1 MALKLRFFLACGLA
15 ASLAACAA
23 PRPAPAPA
31 PPPAPPPVA
40 APAATFSQS
49 GVASWYGKSHNGRR
63 TASGETYDMNDM
75 TAAHRTLPFGSIV
88 RVTRDDDG
96 RSVTVRINDRG
107 PYARGRIIDLSAKAA
122 EDLGMTE
129 RGIARVK
136 VEQFAADQKAGGE

>member
-1 MALKLRFFLACGLA
+1 MAMKLRFFLACGLA

-31 PPPAPPPVA
+31 PQPAPVA
-40 APAATFSQS
+40 APAAATFSQV
-49 GVASWYGKSHNGRR
+49 GTASWYGKSHNGRR
-63 TASGETYDMNDM
+63 TANGETYDMNDM

-88 RVTRDDDG
+88 RVTRIDDG

-107 PYARGRIIDLSAKAA
+107 PFARNRIIDLSAKAA
-122 EDLGMTE
+122 QDIGMTE

-136 VEQFAADQKAGGE
+136 IEQFAADQKAGGE